1 MRDALGTF
9 YQDEQFVSLFS
20 DCGQPG
26 YSPWRLAL
34 ISVMQFMEGL
44 SDRQA
49 AQAVRARIDWKYALS
64 LKMDDPGFDYSVLS
78 EFRTRLLDGG
88 TEQNL
93 LDTMLNTFQE
103 HDLLE
108 KRGKQRTDSTHV
120 AAAIRTLNRLENLGE
135 TLRAA
140 LNSIASTAP
149 DWLVQVAE
157 PGWYD
162 RYGKRIEESRLPKG
176 KDKRREYAEIIG
188 IDGMALLEEVYSN
201 ATPETIKQLPSVETL
216 RQTWV
221 HQYYMNEGQVRLRE
235 AKDLPPASLRWD
247 SPYDPEAHY
256 GTKGDIH
263 WTGYK
268 VHVTESCDE
277 DAPHLITHVE
287 TTPAPQG
294 DVDMTEPIHDALADK
309 GKLPGEHFVDGGYV
323 DAELL
328 LSSQSDYQVELVGP
342 VKNDRH
348 WQAKERKGYA
358 MENFDIDW
366 DAKTATCPQG
376 HTTHDWLITH
386 DAKRNPTIR
395 IRFARS
401 VCAACEVRSLCTRAV
416 RDGRC
421 LGLRANQAQHEALR
435 EARQKQETPEWKKRY
450 AQRAGV
456 EGTLSQGI
464 RAFELRQTRYIG
476 LAKTHLQHILTA
488 AAINIVRV
496 DNWLTQT
503 PLAKTRTSRF
513 KAIKPRAA

>member
-1 MRDALGTF
+1 MRMRDALGTF

-221 HQYYMNEGQVRLRE
+221 HQFQ
-235 AKDLPPASLRWD
+235 
-247 SPYDPEAHY
+247 
-256 GTKGDIH
+256 
-263 WTGYK
+263 
-268 VHVTESCDE
+268 
-277 DAPHLITHVE
+277 
-287 TTPAPQG
+287 
-294 DVDMTEPIHDALADK
+294 
-309 GKLPGEHFVDGGYV
+309 
-323 DAELL
+323 
-328 LSSQSDYQVELVGP
+328 
-342 VKNDRH
+342 
-348 WQAKERKGYA
+348 
-358 MENFDIDW
+358 
-366 DAKTATCPQG
+366 
-376 HTTHDWLITH
+376 
-386 DAKRNPTIR
+386 
-395 IRFARS
+395 
-401 VCAACEVRSLCTRAV
+401 
-416 RDGRC
+416 
-421 LGLRANQAQHEALR
+421 
-435 EARQKQETPEWKKRY
+435 
-450 AQRAGV
+450 
-456 EGTLSQGI
+456 
-464 RAFELRQTRYIG
+464 
-476 LAKTHLQHILTA
+476 
-488 AAINIVRV
+488 
-496 DNWLTQT
+496 
-503 PLAKTRTSRF
+503 
-513 KAIKPRAA
+513 